1 MFDAVKQWFWY
12 EWALFII
19 RILVSFSTIITTVQF
34 QNDLNLPLWLV
45 LCWEISAFSIP
56 WILLQVNTKAYVV
69 PELILSGGVSIYLTS
84 LFPEAYLTFLVPAA
98 LIAANSVEKTYRWS
112 GPATVLLVPLVMVQ
126 FSEQTKPF
134 WELAP
139 QVGLAYAIGYAFN
152 LLMVNYRQNEII
164 RSQNSVLEQYMSQ
177 VERVTLL
184 EERNRLAKDLHDT
197 MGHSYTSLIMGLETL
212 RPDIATEEGEHKLE
226 ALLAVTRKS
235 MGEVRDFLHGM
246 GASDE
251 MSSLRQALEQLARE
265 FEASSGVT
273 VSLRVLGEETALPQ
287 QAKMTF
293 YRCLQEALT
302 NAVRHGRA
310 AEIQATLQFEPRQT
324 RLEVRDNGEGSES
337 LSEGFGLKAMK
348 ERAASLQGQVSV
360 YSEKGVGTT
369 VTCTLPRQAEPGGE
383 VIRLLI
389 ADDQAFIRESLRTLL
404 QGQKDMAVAGLAGDG
419 EQAVELCAELEPDLV
434 LMDLDMPNMD
444 GTAATRT
451 IKQKWPHVRVVILT
465 TFQAPDK
472 ALEVLRSGADGYLLK
487 SIEPKELAE
496 TIRLVHQGG
505 TMIAQDLSTKLFGE
519 LGEAAKAS
527 GQGGASDTS
536 ESAETAG
543 LPETAA
549 PAGEDYELTPREIEI
564 LRMLSKGLRYKS
576 IASKLYLSDGTVRNY
591 ASTVYA
597 KLGVRNREEAVEK
610 AAEAGLL

>member
-19 RILVSFSTIITTVQF
+19 RLLIFISTTITTIQV

-45 LCWEISAFSIP
+45 LCWEISAFSVP
-56 WILLQVNTKAYVV
+56 WILLQVNTTAYLI
-69 PELILSGGVSIYLTS
+69 PELILSGGVSVYLTS

-98 LIAANSVEKTYRWS
+98 LIAANSEDKTYRWT
-112 GPATVLLVPLVMVQ
+112 GPAAVLLVPFMMYQ
-126 FSEQTKPF
+126 FSEAAKPL
-134 WELAP
+134 WEMMV
-139 QVGLAYAIGYAFN
+139 QIGLAYAIGYAFH
-152 LLMVNYRQNEII
+152 LLVVNYRQNEII

-177 VERVTLL
+177 VERMTLL

-212 RPDIATEEGEHKLE
+212 RPDIATEEGENKLE

-235 MGEVRDFLHGM
+235 MGDVREFLHEM
-246 GASDE
+246 GASQKL
-251 MSSLRQALEQLARE
+251 SSLREELERLGRE
-265 FEASSGVT
+265 FEASAGVT
-273 VSLRVLGEETALPQ
+273 VRLRVLGEEEALPQ
-287 QAKMTF
+287 QVKMIF

-310 AEIQATLQFEPRQT
+310 TEVQAALQFEPRQI
-324 RLEVRDNGEGSES
+324 RLEVQDNGEGSE
-337 LSEGFGLKAMK
+337 LLTEGFGLKAMK

-360 YSEKGVGTT
+360 YSEKGAGTT
-369 VTCTLPRQAEPGGE
+369 VTCTLPRQVEPGGE
-383 VIRLLI
+383 MIRLLI
-389 ADDQAFIRESLRTLL
+389 ADDQAFIRESLRTILE
-404 QGQKDMAVAGLAGDG
+404 GQKDMTVTGLAGDG

-472 ALEVLRSGADGYLLK
+472 ALEVLRSGADGYLFK

-496 TIRLVHQGG
+496 TIRLVHRGG
-505 TMIAQDLSTKLFGE
+505 TMIAQDLSTRLFGE
-519 LGEAAKAS
+519 LGEAAEASVRTGAS
-527 GQGGASDTS
+527 GTS
-536 ESAETAG
+536 ETPG
-543 LPETAA
+543 LPEAAA
-549 PAGEDYELTPREIEI
+549 PAGAAYDLTPREIEI

-597 KLGVRNREEAVEK
+597 KLGVRNREDAVEK